1 MRKTAEMSVCRQVED
16 AFGDRPKP
24 RRLVESKDLVTS
36 EQRDALWFGDRAWRE
51 VTWDDWE
58 SHHDAFYAFTPE
70 AFAYYLPSVLCLSS
84 KHPDRWFW
92 PADAL
97 MQILDRS
104 PVVEHWDAFLSTRL
118 VGLRPAE
125 YEALKAW
132 LLLLTE
138 HEANAS
144 GEALGR
150 AFDTVALLQSET
162 ERVRAMVGQAR
173 NKS

>member
-1 MRKTAEMSVCRQVED
+1 MRKAAEMSVCRQVED
-16 AFGDRPKP
+16 AFGERPKP
-24 RRLVESKDLVTS
+24 KRLVESKVPVTS
-36 EQRDALWFGDRAWRE
+36 EQRDALWFGDRAWGE

-84 KHPDRWFW
+84 KNPDRWFW

-97 MQILDRS
+97 IQILDRS
-104 PVVEHWDAFLSTRL
+104 PVVEHWDIFLSTRL
-118 VGLRPAE
+118 LGLRPVE

-138 HEANAS
+138 HGANAS
-144 GEALGR
+144 AEALGR

-162 ERVRAMVGQAR
+162 ERVRAMVDQAR
-173 NKS
+173 SSG